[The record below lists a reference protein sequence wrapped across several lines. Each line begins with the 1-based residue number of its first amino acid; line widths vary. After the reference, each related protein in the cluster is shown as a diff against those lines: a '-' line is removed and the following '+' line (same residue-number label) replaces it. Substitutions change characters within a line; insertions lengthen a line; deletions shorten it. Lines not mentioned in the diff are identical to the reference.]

1 MNESFLCNIC
11 ADDINDLS
19 KKVILKCNPQHIFC
33 YDCIYEWYFKNKS
46 YTSSSS
52 SGNMYKYATCP
63 ICQKDGGFLTL
74 PEGETGIENIH
85 FPKKMQISDAYK
97 PCDCYDKANNGNHY
111 NCHSSGINVLS
122 LSNPAKVIHIC
133 YHHKNVYQK
142 GYSIIIKENNT
153 YETIESIYGKKQCVV
168 TLKSGAKCNGNA
180 NPQKNGNYLTIEKD
194 GTKYCVCKKHVDDFN
209 TNKVLTIENKNI
221 VKNNIDVFTNLCGA
235 ILASGHLCKKN
246 GNPKYNGK
254 CGIHKDKTNTEPEN
268 SNKEPP
274 YSKIKSDYLELY
286 DKLNDTLTLFKNNV
300 DKSILENKVKYLENI
315 LENINSSIKNI
326 GYVGYAV
333 KNEIKNDDLLKGAAT
348 FCSSGAKKVEIT
360 EIQFDMK
367 SNVDELKKGINDFD
381 ILVKKIFNNKDED
394 GDSNKD
400 IFEELNQTVNESKK
414 ELKIDLYNPEFKIDP
429 HCNVKQ
435 KNGKLCNNPANVYY
449 HLKCYKH
456 HHAHYLKEKL
466 TNNDDLF
473 VIKKEKNKK
482 EKIKNKE

>member
-1 MNESFLCNIC
+1 MSSFLCNIC
-11 ADDINDLS
+11 ADDITDLS

-46 YTSSSS
+46 YTSSSN

-74 PEGETGIENIH
+74 PEGKTGIENVH
-85 FPKKMQISDAYK
+85 FPKKIQTSYAYK
-97 PCDCYDKANNGNHY
+97 PCDCFDKAHNGTY
-111 NCHSSGINVLS
+111 FNCNSSGSNVLS
-122 LSNPAKVIHIC
+122 LNNPTKVINLC
-133 YHHKNVYQK
+133 YHHKNIYQK
-142 GYSIIIKENNT
+142 GYSITVKNENNT

-168 TLKSGAKCNGNA
+168 TLKSGAQCNGNA

-194 GTKYCVCKKHVDDFN
+194 GVTYCVCKKHVDDFN
-209 TNKVLTIENKNI
+209 TNKVLNIQNKSI
-221 VKNNIDVFTNLCGA
+221 VKNNMDTFTNLCGSL
-235 ILASGHLCKKN
+235 LASGHLCKKT

-254 CGIHKDKTNTEPEN
+254 CGIHKDKTSTGNSTENNTGNNIEN

-286 DKLNDTLTLFKNNV
+286 NKLNDTLTLFKNNV

-315 LENINSSIKNI
+315 LENINNSIKNI

-333 KNEIKNDDLLKGAAT
+333 KNEVKN
-348 FCSSGAKKVEIT
+348 EIT
-360 EIQFDMK
+360 EVQFDMK
-367 SNVDELKKGINDFD
+367 ANVDELKKGIDDFEL
-381 ILVKKIFNNKDED
+381 LVKKIFKKEDED
-394 GDSNKD
+394 ENKD

-435 KNGKLCNNPANVYY
+435 KNGKLCNNPANIYY

-456 HHAHYLKEKL
+456 HYDHYLKEKL